1 MHAGIFLGIHVAST
15 WLGNALTLEKSESVH
30 RSSGNNRRKNRAK
43 LSGQFLSVMLL
54 GQVGFHVPRLMDLAT
69 LNNRVLAESAFD
81 GGREGLGAVQD
92 E

>member
-43 LSGQFLSVMLL
+43 LSGQFLSPLGRLGMANLVAKLL
-54 GQVGFHVPRLMDLAT
+54 PLIREPARNGSLDLQ
-69 LNNRVLAESAFD
+69 LSRPIFW
-81 GGREGLGAVQD
+81 
-92 E
+92 